1 MIKKKTFKNIEELK
15 THIKTHSPSFYYS
28 SQTSTVIPYDKIE
41 HYFNEFEEFFLCDLS
56 SLAPVMNL
64 NENNNLVISG
74 AVNWKDARA
83 FLISKGRNILTAPTE
98 DLALISA
105 GVATSCTGERC
116 FSYGNLRSQIVS
128 LKYINYEGK
137 EICLNASND
146 FSSDSSFIKPY
157 ESEFHHYKDLK
168 NAPYPRFEKET
179 DLLIGTEGQLGVIT
193 QVELKTTKLEPISH
207 LFIVVPKW
215 EESLKSHMEIYHK
228 VQKYRSEI
236 ILCELIDSNS
246 FSYLS
251 EEDRPAE
258 NKDVIYLEI
267 LTSEFEK
274 IYDELLSK
282 LTTISEED
290 IFEISENK
298 FHQIRSTVPR
308 AIFEAN
314 SKMGVTKVGTDVQ
327 VFENQFEELL
337 KHYQELA
344 RNDKSIKYNL
354 FGHFGDAHLHFNFM
368 PKADKLDY
376 CYNQFEELYKKVVTW
391 KASPFAEHGIG
402 FLKQK
407 YIKDFMG
414 ENQKGLFK
422 DIKKAHDPHNQFFPK
437 GFMSL

>member
-1 MIKKKTFKNIEELK
+1 MIKKKTFPNIDELK
-15 THIKTHSPSFYYS
+15 SHIKTHSPSFYYS

-41 HYFNEFEEFFLCDLS
+41 NYFKDFEEFYLCDLS
-56 SLAPVMNL
+56 SLPPVMKL
-64 NENNNLVISG
+64 NENNNLVTSG
-74 AVNWKDARA
+74 AVNWKDARS

-98 DLALISA
+98 DLAIISA

-128 LKYINYEGK
+128 LKYINYNGE
-137 EICLNASND
+137 EISLNQSKD
-146 FSSDSSFIKPY
+146 FGSDSSFLDLYK
-157 ESEFHHYKDLK
+157 SDFDHYKSLK

-193 QVELKTTKLEPISH
+193 EVELKTAKLESINH
-207 LFIVVPKW
+207 LFIVIPKW
-215 EESLKSHMEIYHK
+215 EDNLESHMEIYHK

-246 FSYLS
+246 FSYLDK
-251 EEDRPAE
+251 EDQPAE

-267 LTSEFEK
+267 LSSEFEK
-274 IYDELLSK
+274 IYEELLSK

-298 FHQIRSTVPR
+298 FHHIRSTVPR

-327 VFENQFEELL
+327 VFENQFEDLL
-337 KHYQELA
+337 NYYQDLA
-344 RNDKSIKYNL
+344 RTDQSIKYNL

-368 PKADKLDY
+368 PKADKLDF
-376 CYNQFEELYKKVVTW
+376 CYAQFEELYKKVSTW

-407 YIKDFMG
+407 YIKDFIG
-414 ENQKGLFK
+414 ENQKGLFT
-422 DIKKAHDPHNQFFPK
+422 DIKKAHDPYNQFFPK